1 MGVSQA
7 RHKGSS
13 IAVDDLDA
21 GVDAQSFNSRD
32 RSDIANAFS
41 YKCYVIMI

>member
-13 IAVDDLDA
+13 VSLDHLDA
-21 GVDAQSFNSRD
+21 GVDAQSFNFRD
-32 RSDIANAFS
+32 RPDIANTFS
-41 YKCYVIMI
+41 CG